1 MNRENQS
8 VWDQEMFKMDLEA
21 RSIFQP
27 DVPIEA
33 GVFPTPS
40 YDLIAKGSFGGIG
53 MFGVSGGGDEKNI
66 NDKTILYNSFY
77 VNKSDATRDFVATEE
92 SRMFFQIILLT
103 DFIDTIDYSHLQKQ
117 LVSRNHPDYI
127 GEGFFKTSNNRIDY
141 VAFLTGNLDS
151 YAIINMRMFDL
162 TKGRTILI
170 APQKDGSLRSKQIDS
185 PNLTSEK
192 IDSYTNKLLKEKV
205 VIDFFTTTGNI

>member
-1 MNRENQS
+1 MKFKLFLLLTPFLLFGCSSETEKVNSKSEVFWTSEKQDQLLLNREDQS

-21 RSIFQP
+21 RSIFQT

-103 DFIDTIDYSHLQKQ
+103 DFIDTI
-117 LVSRNHPDYI
+117 
-127 GEGFFKTSNNRIDY
+127 E
-141 VAFLTGNLDS
+141 
-151 YAIINMRMFDL
+151 
-162 TKGRTILI
+162 
-170 APQKDGSLRSKQIDS
+170 
-185 PNLTSEK
+185 
-192 IDSYTNKLLKEKV
+192 
-205 VIDFFTTTGNI
+205 